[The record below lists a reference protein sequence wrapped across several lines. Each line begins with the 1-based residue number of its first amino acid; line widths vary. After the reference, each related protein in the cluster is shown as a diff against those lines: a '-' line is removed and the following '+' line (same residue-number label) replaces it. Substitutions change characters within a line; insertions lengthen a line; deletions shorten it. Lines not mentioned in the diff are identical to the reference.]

1 MTFDRL
7 SRTPAFRLGLPLL
20 ICACFPLLVHTSW
33 ILNLGVLTIMYAAL
47 GSSWNLLGGFTG
59 YISLGHAA
67 FFGFGAYSL
76 ALLGGPDRAALAG
89 YGPFLLVP
97 LIAVAAAVMAA
108 PIGWVVLRARHVAFA
123 IVTITFLFMAQA
135 LAFNLTGVTH
145 GSAGLTAA
153 VAPFA
158 PDGYEAPFYF
168 AMLVILAVA
177 VTLFEVT
184 RRAPLGLALTAVRED
199 EDKARGVGVP
209 TTAIKVMMY
218 CVSVSLTAA
227 AGAVWAY
234 YISFILPQ
242 YAVDPLLMVGT
253 VLMVFLGGKGT
264 LWGPTIGALAIAPV
278 QEYLAYSVGASQ
290 FYLVG
295 YAALFLAVI
304 LLLPRGILPTVG
316 EWLRRRRGTRREPW
330 PAEAASPQTPTPDGT
345 PV

>member
-1 MTFDRL
+1 MTFNRL
-7 SRTPAFRLGLPLL
+7 SQTAAFRLGLPLL
-20 ICACFPLLVHTSW
+20 ICACLPLLVQTSW
-33 ILNLGVLTIMYAAL
+33 ILNLGVLTVMYAAL

-67 FFGFGAYSL
+67 FFGLGAYSL
-76 ALLGGPDRAALAG
+76 ALLAGPNTAALAG

-97 LIAVAAAVMAA
+97 LIAVAAAVIAA

-135 LAFNLTGVTH
+135 LAFNLTNVTH
-145 GSAGLTAA
+145 GSSGLTVAA
-153 VAPFA
+153 PPFA
-158 PDGYEAPFYF
+158 PGGYEVPFYF
-168 AMLVILAVA
+168 AMLVILGVA
-177 VTLFEVT
+177 VTLFEGA

-209 TTAIKVMMY
+209 TTTIKVMMY
-218 CVSVSLTAA
+218 CVSVGLTAA
-227 AGAVWAY
+227 TGAVWAY

-264 LWGPTIGALAIAPV
+264 LWGPTIGALVIAPL

-290 FYLVG
+290 LYLVG

-304 LLLPRGILPTVG
+304 LVLPRGILPTAADS
-316 EWLRRRRGTRREPW
+316 LRRRRRARPEP
-330 PAEAASPQTPTPDGT
+330 PPPEPVSPRPTPDST
-345 PV
+345 TV